1 MYGQFLTERGYTK
14 TGKHGLKL
22 SDLST
27 ISTTF
32 IFWKVRCSL
41 FPDAVVYFNSTASKE
56 DIYCGEIDAE
66 FISKK

>member
-1 MYGQFLTERGYTK
+1 METYQEFLDRISRP
-14 TGKHGLKL
+14 KL
-22 SDLST
+22 LDLST

-41 FPDAVVYFNSTASKE
+41 FPNAVVYFNSTASKE

-66 FISKK
+66 FFSKK